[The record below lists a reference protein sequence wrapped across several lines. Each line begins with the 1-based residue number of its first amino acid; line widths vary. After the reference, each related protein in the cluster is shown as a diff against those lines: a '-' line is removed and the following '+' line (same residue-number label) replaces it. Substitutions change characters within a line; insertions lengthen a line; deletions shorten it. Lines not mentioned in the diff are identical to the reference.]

1 MASPPDQL
9 QENTGKGTA
18 TAQACKSGS
27 QALYRDVGGVYLNI
41 MYPEQNVLSALSY
54 KPLDG
59 DLFVASYPKC
69 GTTWT
74 QHIVYS
80 ILRDGATP
88 TNIMEF
94 MSSSPFL
101 EFMGAEGARA
111 MPRPGAIKTHLP
123 FNKVPY
129 SAQAKY
135 IYITRNP
142 YDCCVS
148 AYYHVKNFHSMLFD
162 GTFDEYF
169 DMFVE
174 GKVDYGDYFAHLLS
188 WYKRRGDS
196 NVLFLTYEELKKDSR
211 GCVLKMADF
220 IDKQQYG
227 DKLRN
232 QPELL
237 NKVLDSISKDS
248 MRKLYSQLGEW
259 GKQLANT
266 PVEALPEAMRSAME
280 TIKQVCAQPIK
291 GDFVRKGIVGDW
303 KNHFSSEQIA
313 RMKELIAAR
322 TAGSDVMD
330 LWKDTD
336 IPR

>member
-1 MASPPDQL
+1 MASLSDLPD
-9 QENTGKGTA
+9 GKEA
-18 TAQACKSGS
+18 AAQACKPGS
-27 QALYRDVGGVYLNI
+27 QALYRDVDGVYLNVW
-41 MYPEQNVLSALSY
+41 YPEPNVRSALSY

-94 MSSSPFL
+94 MSNSPFL
-101 EFMGAEGARA
+101 EFLGAEGARS

-123 FNKVPY
+123 FNKVPH
-129 SAQAKY
+129 SAHAKY

-148 AYYHVKNFHSMLFD
+148 AYYHMKNFHSVLFD

-188 WYKRRGDS
+188 WYDHRDDS
-196 NVLFLTYEELKKDSR
+196 NVLFLTYEDLKRDLR
-211 GCVLKMADF
+211 GSVLKMADF
-220 IDKQQYG
+220 VDKQAYG
-227 DKLRN
+227 EKLR
-232 QPELL
+232 QHPDALD
-237 NKVLDSISKDS
+237 KVVDSVSLDS
-248 MRKLYSQLGEW
+248 MRKMYSQLGEW
-259 GKQLANT
+259 AKQMADM
-266 PVEALPEAMRSAME
+266 PVEALPEQMRSAIGTMKE
-280 TIKQVCAQPIK
+280 MFAKPVK
-291 GDFVRKGIVGDW
+291 GQFVRKGIVGDW
-303 KNHFSSEQIA
+303 KNHFSSDQIA
-313 RMKELIAAR
+313 RMKELVAAR

-336 IPR
+336 IPHC

>member
-1 MASPPDQL
+1 MASPSDL
-9 QENTGKGTA
+9 LERNTDKGKA
-18 TAQACKSGS
+18 AVQACKPGS
-27 QALYRDVGGVYLNI
+27 QTLYRYVGGVYLNI

-80 ILRDGATP
+80 ILRDGASP

-94 MSSSPFL
+94 MSTSPFL

-123 FNKVPY
+123 FDKVPY
-129 SAQAKY
+129 SAKAKY

-148 AYYHVKNFHSMLFD
+148 AFYHVKNFHSMLFD

-196 NVLFLTYEELKKDSR
+196 NVLFLTYEDLKKDPR
-211 GCVLKMADF
+211 GSVLKLADF
-220 IDKQQYG
+220 VDKQRYG
-227 DKLRN
+227 DKLR
-232 QPELL
+232 QEPELL
-237 NKVLDSISKDS
+237 NKVLDSISIDS

-259 GKQLANT
+259 GKQMANT
-266 PVEALPEAMRSAME
+266 PLEALPEAMRSVME
-280 TIKQVCAQPIK
+280 TVKQVLTQPIK

-313 RMKELIAAR
+313 RMKDLIAAR
-322 TAGSDVMD
+322 TAGSDVMN